1 MLALAQPCLGTL
13 ILHTSDLAQLTI
25 LSSHAGNPDLRS
37 QFKVQSFTILLL
49 PLSAYWTTMG
59 LKDTLPWTMSPLIIN
74 APMGGI
80 ATADLAIAVTKAGGL
95 GQIGGVP
102 DYEDLLK
109 QLAQAES
116 ALDRTSNGLL
126 PIGVGIL
133 SFLMKQE
140 DTLPILEKYRP
151 AVVWLFASHNTSDY
165 SEWAKSIRERLPSSQ
180 LWIQIGSVEGAV
192 RIAKEAKPDVLC
204 LQGID
209 AGGHGFEK
217 GAGIVSLVPETI
229 DALKAEGLDKKVSIV
244 AAGGI
249 ADGRAVAAALTLGAE
264 GVVMGTRFLSAPET
278 KVHPQYRE
286 AIIHA
291 KDGGQSTVRDKVFD
305 ELRGPNQWPG
315 DYDGRSIRTASYRDK
330 AEGVHIDEIRQRH
343 ADVARSE
350 SAGYAAN
357 GASGRA
363 ATWAGTG
370 VGLVTK
376 EQRAADIVEE
386 VRQQALASLEAVK
399 ARFKILP
406 ADDQTLHSLMS

>member
-1 MLALAQPCLGTL
+1 ME
-13 ILHTSDLAQLTI
+13 
-25 LSSHAGNPDLRS
+25 
-37 QFKVQSFTILLL
+37 
-49 PLSAYWTTMG
+49 
-59 LKDTLPWTMSPLIIN
+59 LKDTLSWTKSPLIIN

-102 DYEDLLK
+102 DYGDLSK
-109 QLAQAES
+109 QLSQAES
-116 ALDRTSNGLL
+116 ALGRTSNGLL

-133 SFLMKQE
+133 SFLMSQE
-140 DTLPILEKYRP
+140 DTMPILERYRP
-151 AVVWLFASHNTSDY
+151 AVVWIFASHNLSDY
-165 SEWAKSIRERLPSSQ
+165 SAWAKSIRERLPSSQ
-180 LWIQIGSVEGAV
+180 LWIQIGSVGGAV
-192 RIAKEAKPDVLC
+192 RVAKDAKPDVLC

-217 GAGIVSLVPETI
+217 GAGIISLR
-229 DALKAEGLDKKVSIV
+229 
-244 AAGGI
+244 I
-249 ADGRAVAAALTLGAE
+249 ADGRAVAAALVLGAE

-278 KVHPQYRE
+278 RVHPQYRE

-343 ADVARSE
+343 ADAALGE
-350 SAGYAAN
+350 SAGYAAD
-357 GASGRA
+357 GTSGRA

-376 EQRAADIVEE
+376 AQRAAEVVEE
-386 VRQQALASLEAVK
+386 VRQQAAASLEAVRS
-399 ARFKILP
+399 RFQDT
-406 ADDQTLHSLMS
+406 AN

>member
-1 MLALAQPCLGTL
+1 MA
-13 ILHTSDLAQLTI
+13 
-25 LSSHAGNPDLRS
+25 
-37 QFKVQSFTILLL
+37 
-49 PLSAYWTTMG
+49 
-59 LKDTLPWTMSPLIIN
+59 LKDTLPWTRSPLIIN

-80 ATADLAIAVTKAGGL
+80 ATADLAIAVTQAGGL
-95 GQIGGVP
+95 GQLGGVP
-102 DYEDLLK
+102 DYEDLSK

-116 ALDRTSNGLL
+116 ALHRTSNGLL
-126 PIGVGIL
+126 PIGLGIL
-133 SFLMKQE
+133 CFLMKQE
-140 DTLPILEKYRP
+140 DTLPLLEKYRP
-151 AVVWLFASHNTSDY
+151 AVVWIFASHKLSDY
-165 SEWAKSIRERLPSSQ
+165 SEWAKSVRERLPSSQ
-180 LWIQIGSVEGAV
+180 LWIQVGSVEGAV
-192 RIAKEAKPDVLC
+192 RIAKEANPDVLC

-229 DALKAEGLDKKVSIV
+229 DALKAEGLDERVSIV

-264 GVVMGTRFLSAPET
+264 GVVMGTRFLSAPEAR
-278 KVHPQYRE
+278 VHPQYRE

-291 KDGGQSTVRDKVFD
+291 QDGGQSTVRDKVFD

-330 AEGVHIDEIRQRH
+330 AKGVHIDEIRQRH
-343 ADVARSE
+343 ADVARRE
-350 SAGYAAN
+350 SAGYAAD

-399 ARFKILP
+399 ARI
-406 ADDQTLHSLMS
+406 